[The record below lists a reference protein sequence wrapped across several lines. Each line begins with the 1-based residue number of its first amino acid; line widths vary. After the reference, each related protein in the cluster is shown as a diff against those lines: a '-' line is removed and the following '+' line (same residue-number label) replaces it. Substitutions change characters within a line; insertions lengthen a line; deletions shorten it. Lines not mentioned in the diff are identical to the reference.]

1 MQTLYR
7 AAKRRPHSVKS
18 LLLTNVPGLKR
29 LNTFVSD
36 WADYAKAVRDAMP
49 WPQRSRPKRRPRKL
63 HRGPWTELDDADHK
77 YVQQLALS
85 STASHPTLLLPASPS
100 SRDENPLAVVHRS
113 PHPDLTPANRGSFT
127 SLLRKE
133 GIAVEEDGSH
143 VNRAIDEDL
152 PAAHMGN
159 TVSAL
164 VFQPP
169 SATYGYTHRYFFLVT
184 AMHNR
189 IPAFFIPCDKA
200 EYTVLFSHGN
210 AEDLGMI
217 YDWFREVSRRLQANV
232 MSYDYSGYG
241 ISEGEPSE
249 EACFADIEAAFAY
262 LVNSSLEQ
270 PVAGLILQSP
280 VLSMFRVVFNFRY
293 TLPGDLFCNIDI
305 IEQVRSP
312 VTVIHGTRDEVVP
325 FWHGEG
331 LFEMCPQEWRCKPL
345 WVTDAGHNNI
355 EAYLSTFGDDFFQ
368 HLIEFVH
375 VCHVTAT
382 IRAAEAAEQKALMT
396 GKTV

>member
-1 MQTLYR
+1 
-7 AAKRRPHSVKS
+7 
-18 LLLTNVPGLKR
+18 
-29 LNTFVSD
+29 
-36 WADYAKAVRDAMP
+36 
-49 WPQRSRPKRRPRKL
+49 
-63 HRGPWTELDDADHK
+63 
-77 YVQQLALS
+77 
-85 STASHPTLLLPASPS
+85 
-100 SRDENPLAVVHRS
+100 
-113 PHPDLTPANRGSFT
+113 
-127 SLLRKE
+127 
-133 GIAVEEDGSH
+133 
-143 VNRAIDEDL
+143 
-152 PAAHMGN
+152 
-159 TVSAL
+159 
-164 VFQPP
+164 
-169 SATYGYTHRYFFLVT
+169 
-184 AMHNR
+184 MHNR

-210 AEDLGMI
+210 AEGSL
-217 YDWFREVSRRLQANV
+217 RPANV
-232 MSYDYSGYG
+232 LSYDYSGYG

-262 LVNSSLEQ
+262 LVNVKKIPPSKIILYGRSLGSGPTTHLAVKQSSLDQ
-270 PVAGLILQSP
+270 PVAGVILQSP

-305 IEQVRSP
+305 IDQMQSP
-312 VTVIHGTRDEVVP
+312 VTIIHGTRDEVVP

-355 EAYLSTFGDDFFQ
+355 EAYLSTFGDEFFQ

>member
-1 MQTLYR
+1 M
-7 AAKRRPHSVKS
+7 
-18 LLLTNVPGLKR
+18 
-29 LNTFVSD
+29 
-36 WADYAKAVRDAMP
+36 
-49 WPQRSRPKRRPRKL
+49 
-63 HRGPWTELDDADHK
+63 
-77 YVQQLALS
+77 
-85 STASHPTLLLPASPS
+85 
-100 SRDENPLAVVHRS
+100 
-113 PHPDLTPANRGSFT
+113 GS
-127 SLLRKE
+127 
-133 GIAVEEDGSH
+133 
-143 VNRAIDEDL
+143 
-152 PAAHMGN
+152 

-169 SATYGYTHRYFFLVT
+169 TATYGYTRRYFFLVT

-249 EACFADIEAAFAY
+249 EACYADIETAFAY
-262 LVNSSLEQ
+262 LVNVKKIPPGKIILYGRSLGSGPTTHLAVKQSGIEQ
-270 PVAGLILQSP
+270 PVAGVILQSP

-293 TLPGDLFCNIDI
+293 TFPGDLFCNIDI
-305 IEQVRSP
+305 IDQVRSP
-312 VTVIHGTRDEVVP
+312 VTIIHGTRDEVVP

-355 EAYLSTFGDDFFQ
+355 EAFLSTFGDDFFQ

-375 VCHVTAT
+375 VCHATAT
-382 IRAAEAAEQKALMT
+382 FRAAEAADQKTLMT